1 MIGTTLSSFNIT
13 AKLGEGGMGEVYR
26 AEDTKLGR
34 DVAIKVLPEAVA
46 GDPERLA
53 RFEREAKVLAA
64 LDHPSIA
71 AIYGLEEVDGRQL
84 LIMQLAEGET
94 LQERIAKGPVPLD
107 QALPIALQIAE
118 AVEAAHE
125 KGIIHR
131 DLKPANVKVTSD
143 GQVKVLDFG
152 LAKALE
158 EEHEQ
163 GDIANSPT
171 LTAAATQAGLIMG
184 TAGYMSPE
192 QASAQMADRRADV
205 WSFGVV
211 LAEMISGQQQFG
223 GETVSHV
230 LAAVLQKDP
239 DWDQLPDDL
248 PRPIAELLRRC
259 MRKDPKQRLQA
270 IGDAR
275 VVIQDYMADPASF
288 AVEAPAV
295 VAAAQKQPRWK
306 TALPWALVVLAA
318 IAVASLSLRP
328 EPPSPILKATIPPPD
343 SAGFHLNGL
352 NPGPA
357 VFSPDGSKIAFSAT
371 ATDGVVR
378 LYVRSLGASQA
389 HLLSG
394 TEGAQY
400 PFWSPDSRWLGFFTQ
415 VDGTLKKI
423 DSAGG
428 PPMTLCEAA
437 DGKGGAWN
445 REGVILFAPNSGDP
459 IHRVSAAGGES
470 EAVTEIDE
478 ELHNSHRHPRF
489 LPDGRRF
496 LFMARGDGAKPSAV
510 MAGSLDGEEPR
521 PVVESPIQAEFAS
534 GHLLFAR
541 DSTLMAR
548 PFDPDKLEFTDE
560 AIPLAEDVLRITAA
574 SLAVFSSSENGNLLY
589 QTGSAVAGTSIEW
602 RELSGQVSGS
612 LGDPAVVRT
621 VMISPDNTMAAVVQ
635 AEESGAYDIWM
646 QDIERDLRTRF
657 TFDPGV
663 EFWPAWSSDNQYLYF
678 YSDREG
684 TGDIYRKAVGGVGE
698 VELVYSSERDK
709 FPSSLSPDG
718 RYLAYTTPNPDT
730 QMDLFV
736 LPLEEGAEPFAFR
749 QTEFAEGVGMISPD
763 GRWITYTS
771 NESGDWQVYVSTFPE
786 PGRRWQVSTNPA
798 SYAFWR
804 ADGRQLIYSELTGN
818 LVSVEVDPTGE
829 TFQIGQSQPLF
840 PIAPSAAGGAWFSTT
855 SNADRILVVPNQAQ
869 QGDNLLNLVVNW
881 PAELEQRK

>member
-1 MIGTTLSSFNIT
+1 MIGTSLSSFNIT

-46 GDPERLA
+46 NDPERFA

-71 AIYGLEEVDGRQL
+71 AIYGLEEVEGRQL

-158 EEHEQ
+158 EEREQ
-163 GDIANSPT
+163 GDMANSPT

-239 DWDQLPDDL
+239 DWDQLPNDL
-248 PRPIAELLRRC
+248 PRPISELLKRC
-259 MRKDPKQRLQA
+259 MRKDPKQRLQS

-275 VVIQDYMADPASF
+275 VVIQDYMADPAAF
-288 AVEAPAV
+288 AVETPAT
-295 VAAAQKQPRWK
+295 VAATQKQPRWRA
-306 TALPWALVVLAA
+306 ALPWALAVLAA
-318 IAVASLSLRP
+318 ITIAVLALRP
-328 EPPSPILKATIPPPD
+328 EPPPPILKATIPPPE

-357 VFSPDGSKIAFSAT
+357 VFSPDGSMIAFSAT
-371 ATDGVVR
+371 DTDGVVR
-378 LYVRSLGASQA
+378 LYVRSLDASQA

-400 PFWSPDSRWLGFFTQ
+400 PFWSPDSRWVGFFTQ
-415 VDGTLKKI
+415 EDGTLKKI

-428 PPMTLCEAA
+428 PPLTLCDAT
-437 DGKGGAWN
+437 DGKGGTWN
-445 REGVILFAPNSGDP
+445 RDGVILFTPNSGDP

-470 EAVTEIDE
+470 VAITEIDE
-478 ELHNSHRHPRF
+478 EMHNSHRHPRF

-496 LFMARGDGAKPSAV
+496 LFVARGAGSKPSTV
-510 MAGSLDGEEPR
+510 MAGSLDGDEPR
-521 PVVESPIQAEFAS
+521 PVIESPIQAEFAS
-534 GHLLFAR
+534 GHLLFVR
-541 DSTLMAR
+541 DTTLMAR
-548 PFDPDKLEFTDE
+548 PFDADRLEFTAE
-560 AIPLAEDVLRITAA
+560 AIPLAEDVLRISAA
-574 SLAVFSSSENGNLLY
+574 SLAVFSSSENGFLLY
-589 QTGSAVAGTSIEW
+589 QTGSAVAGTTIEW
-602 RELSGQVSGS
+602 RDRNGQISGS
-612 LGDPAVVRT
+612 LGELAVVRAAI
-621 VMISPDNTMAAVVQ
+621 VSPDDTMAAVVQ
-635 AEESGAYDIWM
+635 VEESGSYDIWM

-663 EFWPAWSSDNQYLYF
+663 EYWPAWSSDSRYLYF
-678 YSDREG
+678 YSDRDG
-684 TGDIYRKAVGGVGE
+684 TGDIYRKAVGGVGD
-698 VELVYSSERDK
+698 VELVYESELDK
-709 FPSSLSPDG
+709 FPTSISPDG

-736 LPLEEGAEPFAFR
+736 LPLEEGGEPFPFR
-749 QTEFAEGVGMISPD
+749 QTEFNEAAGMISPD
-763 GRWITYTS
+763 GRWIAYTS
-771 NESGDWQVYVSTFPE
+771 TESGDWQVYVSTFPE

-798 SYAFWR
+798 SYVFWR
-804 ADGRQLIYSELTGN
+804 ADGRELVYSELTGD
-818 LVSVEVDPTGE
+818 LVSVEVDPTGD
-829 TFQIGQSQPLF
+829 TFEIGQSQPLF
-840 PIAPSAAGGAWFSTT
+840 PIAPTAAGGSWFSIT
-855 SNADRILVVPNQAQ
+855 SDAERVLVVPSQAQ

>member
-1 MIGTTLSSFNIT
+1 MIGKTLSSFNIT
-13 AKLGEGGMGEVYR
+13 SKLGEGGMGEVYR

-34 DVAIKVLPEAVA
+34 DVAIKVLPESVA
-46 GDPERLA
+46 GDPERFA

-94 LQERIAKGPVPLD
+94 LQERIAKGPLSLD
-107 QALPIALQIAE
+107 EALPIALQIAE

-158 EEHEQ
+158 EEREP

-171 LTAAATQAGLIMG
+171 LTAAATQAGFIMG

-211 LAEMISGQQQFG
+211 LAEMITGQQQFG

-239 DWDQLPDDL
+239 DWDQLPDSL
-248 PRPIAELLRRC
+248 PQPIVELLKRC

-275 VVIQDYMADPASF
+275 VIIQDYMADPTAF
-288 AVEAPAV
+288 AAETPTA
-295 VAAAQKQPRWK
+295 VAATQKQPLWRR
-306 TALPWALVVLAA
+306 ALPWAVAALAVIAVGVLA
-318 IAVASLSLRP
+318 LRP
-328 EPPSPILKATIPPPD
+328 EAPTPILKATIPPPENT
-343 SAGFHLNGL
+343 GFHLNGL
-352 NPGPA
+352 TPGPA
-357 VFSPDGSKIAFSAT
+357 VISPDGSKIAFSAT
-371 ATDGVVR
+371 DSDGQVR
-378 LYVRSLGASQA
+378 LYVRSLDASQA

-400 PFWSPDSRWLGFFTQ
+400 PFWSPDSRWVGYFTQ

-437 DGKGGAWN
+437 DGKGGTWN
-445 REGVILFAPNSGDP
+445 REGVILFTPDSGSP
-459 IHRVSAAGGES
+459 IYRVSAAGGES
-470 EAVTEIDE
+470 VAVTEIDE

-489 LPDGRRF
+489 LPDGQRF

-510 MAGSLDGEEPR
+510 LVGSLEGDAPR
-521 PVVESPIQAEFAS
+521 QVVESPIQAEFTS
-534 GHLLFAR
+534 GHLLFVR

-548 PFDPDKLEFTDE
+548 PFDSEALEFTDE
-560 AIPLAEDVLRITAA
+560 AIPLAEDVLRISAA

-589 QTGSAVAGTSIEW
+589 QTGSAVAGTTIEW
-602 RELSGQVSGS
+602 RDRNGQVAGS
-612 LGDPAVVRT
+612 LGEPAVVR
-621 VMISPDNTMAAVVQ
+621 VAMISPDDTMAAVVQ
-635 AEESGAYDIWM
+635 AEESGAYDLWL

-663 EFWPAWSSDNQYLYF
+663 EFWPVWSHDNQYLYF

-684 TGDIYRKAVGGVGE
+684 TGDIYRKAVGGVGD
-698 VELVYSSERDK
+698 VELIYSSERDK
-709 FPSSLSPDG
+709 FPSSVSPDG
-718 RYLAYTTPNPDT
+718 RYLAYSVTNPDT
-730 QMDLFV
+730 QLDLFV
-736 LPLEEGAEPFAFR
+736 LPLEEGAEPIAFR
-749 QTEFAEGVGMISPD
+749 QTEYSEGVGMISPD
-763 GRWITYTS
+763 GRWIAYGS
-771 NESGDWQVYVSTFPE
+771 NESGDWQTYVSTFPE

-804 ADGRQLIYSELTGN
+804 ADGRELIYAELTGD

-840 PIAPSAAGGAWFSTT
+840 SIAPSTAGGAWFSLT
-855 SNADRILVVPNQAQ
+855 SDAERILVVPSQSQ
-869 QGDNLLNLVVNW
+869 QGDNLLNLVINW
-881 PAELEQRK
+881 PAELERRR